1 MHPYQALLPEVI
13 VAPDFDIEGKGIDTA
28 SLEAELA
35 RRVEARKSSG
45 AFSPETEA
53 LLAERLPDEAQYGTL
68 PPIAELDY
76 AATRALASWEVS
88 AAYPVETEKGRL
100 IRPLVIFVKRLAR
113 LWARVAVG
121 PIQREQTAF
130 NRHAASGLEAMRRE
144 AVSERAEALSSEQ
157 DLSDLASALM
167 AEGEAAASAA
177 AVAEFLAPAGRVT
190 IVGPC
195 PTPVAKALEGKRLG
209 VLRVSAGTAWD
220 EQSGTSQVQALA
232 APLSF
237 LSQVEEASQPAVLV
251 SELSFWMR
259 PEALISL
266 ARRSY
271 LALGP
276 RGRMVVA
283 VQGFASAGP
292 APAWCS
298 GPVVKK
304 ALAMAGF
311 TDIAVV
317 RPTDTGGYVA
327 TARKP

>member
-1 MHPYQALLPEVI
+1 VLPEVI
-13 VAPDFDIEGKGIDTA
+13 VAPDFNLEGKGIDTA
-28 SLEAELA
+28 ALEAELA
-35 RRVEARKSSG
+35 RRVEARRKSG
-45 AFSPETEA
+45 AFSPEAEA
-53 LLAERLPDEAQYGTL
+53 LLAERLPDEDRYGTL
-68 PPIAELDY
+68 PPVAELDY

-100 IRPLVIFVKRLAR
+100 VRPLIIFVKRLAR
-113 LWARVAVG
+113 LWARIAVG

-130 NRHAASGLEAMRRE
+130 NRHAASGLEAVRRE
-144 AVSERAEALSSEQ
+144 AVAERAEMLASEQ
-157 DLSDLASALM
+157 DLCDLAAALLS
-167 AEGEAAASAA
+167 EGEAAASAA
-177 AVAEFLAPAGRVT
+177 AIAEFLAPSGRVL

-195 PTPVAKALEGKRLG
+195 PTPVVKALKGKGLE
-209 VLRVSAGTAWD
+209 VLRVSAGSAWD
-220 EQSGTSQVQALA
+220 DADSSGQAQTRT

-237 LSQVEEASQPAVLV
+237 LAQVSEASQPAIMV
-251 SELSFWMR
+251 SELSFWLR
-259 PEALISL
+259 PEALITL

-298 GPVVKK
+298 GPVVKRV
-304 ALAMAGF
+304 LAMAGYI
-311 TDIAVV
+311 DIAVT
-317 RPTDTGGYVA
+317 RPGDTGGYIA